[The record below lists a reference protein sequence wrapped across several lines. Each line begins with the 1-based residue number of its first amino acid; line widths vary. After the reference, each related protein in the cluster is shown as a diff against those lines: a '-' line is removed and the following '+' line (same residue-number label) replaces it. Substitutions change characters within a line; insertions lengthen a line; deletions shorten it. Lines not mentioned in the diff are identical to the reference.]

1 VKIYLLVE
9 DCQDDVFLTEHAFL
23 RSGMARKAKLR
34 IVRDGLQAID
44 YVQGVPPYDNRATF
58 PFPDYI
64 LADIKMPH
72 LNGLQLLKWLQE
84 HQKLRPIPV
93 ILTSGREL
101 GPEEHDLIKSRAI
114 PFLPKPIDW
123 SAAEAL
129 L

>member
-1 VKIYLLVE
+1 MKIYLLVE

-64 LADIKMPH
+64 LADIKMP
-72 LNGLQLLKWLQE
+72 
-84 HQKLRPIPV
+84 PV
-93 ILTSGREL
+93 C
-101 GPEEHDLIKSRAI
+101 HDLNTVRPAPNIAPGQMTETLSGALRLNCA
-114 PFLPKPIDW
+114 FLRVRLPGTIRQRT
-123 SAAEAL
+123 EAK
-129 L
+129 